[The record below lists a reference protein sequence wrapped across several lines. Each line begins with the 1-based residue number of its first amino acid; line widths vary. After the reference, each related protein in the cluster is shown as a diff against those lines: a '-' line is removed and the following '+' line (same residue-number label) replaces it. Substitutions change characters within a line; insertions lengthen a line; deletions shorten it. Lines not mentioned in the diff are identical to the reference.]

1 MENKSNGLAIASL
14 VCGIVSVV
22 FTFIITWIGLV
33 AGVLAIIFSVMG
45 RKKVEAGKTGFCTAG
60 LVLGIVGTALSVVF
74 IACALCVI
82 GAVNDAI
89 NSINY

>member
-14 VCGIVSVV
+14 VCGIVAVV
-22 FTFIITWIGLV
+22 FSFLFTWIGLI

-45 RKKVEAGKTGFCTAG
+45 RKKVEAGKTGMCTAG
-60 LVLGIVGTALSVVF
+60 LVLGIIGAALSVVF
-74 IACALCVI
+74 IACALCII
-82 GAVNDAI
+82 GTVNDAI